1 MHASTIENHEALTHV
16 ATDLVS
22 AWRGTPPMTSEA
34 QVREA
39 LTVAAEGTMANAESV
54 DALLPYVV
62 DACRKEGLLVDAPS
76 RGGAEPIVDV
86 VALPYR
92 SSDYADMDQS
102 NLLPA
107 VFLGRERKGRAQ
119 KGKCARENFDSFTAW
134 ESAVSGSFGGIVR
147 QWPEWAQAVYKAEH
161 GYLP

>member
-62 DACRKEGLLVDAPS
+62 DACRKEGLLVDPKKLAP
-76 RGGAEPIVDV
+76 VT
-86 VALPYR
+86 VA
-92 SSDYADMDQS
+92 
-102 NLLPA
+102 
-107 VFLGRERKGRAQ
+107 KK
-119 KGKCARENFDSFTAW
+119 KGKYDRAKFDSFTAW